1 MKARTETE
9 ALICP
14 DPVGWRLESRGL
26 AVSSG
31 TIEELVGRLPSDA
44 LVSVGLDSADVLVSL
59 FRLPAAE
66 GEEELRGMVSM
77 QLEKVLPFPVEEV
90 VFDAVVVSSA
100 LGGDDVESGGDR
112 EVASVSVPL
121 GSVEEACGILRER
134 GVRLGAV
141 GVYAEELGL
150 RWKGAGEVLAFW
162 MELGRLVVGLYRGGV
177 LVWADTFSVPDGDGL
192 GGYLEEELARRLV
205 SAEFAGMSWKGC
217 RLKVGDGAPLVRETV
232 ERIFGRESE
241 GFNGGLTEPIR
252 GAFKPASWA
261 AEESQEQNRNRFQAG
276 VQRVAMVYLLVIL
289 GFVGYLAFLKR
300 KANGLEQRIQALQP
314 VVAETR
320 EREQRWRGLAP
331 AIEPERMLIEV
342 LHQINQARTSEEVRI
357 TEFTSSP
364 QEFILAGEAAS
375 YAEAVD
381 YTEKLKGNPDL
392 SRNFHLTAGNPQI
405 LPNERAQFRITG
417 REEAKGRKA
426 AGKGGAQ

>member
-14 DPVGWRLESRGL
+14 DPAGWRLESRGL
-26 AVSSG
+26 AVSGG
-31 TIEELVGRLPSDA
+31 TVEELLGRLPADA
-44 LVSVGLDSADVLVSL
+44 VVSVGLDSADVLVSL

-66 GEEELRGMVSM
+66 GEELRGMVSM

-90 VFDAVVVSSA
+90 VFDAVVVGSGEVSEEGV
-100 LGGDDVESGGDR
+100 GGEDR
-112 EVASVSVPL
+112 EVASISVPL

-134 GVRLGAV
+134 GVRIGAV
-141 GVYAEELGL
+141 GVYAEELGY

-162 MELGRLVVGLYRGGV
+162 MEFGRVVVGLYRGGA
-177 LVWADTFSVPDGDGL
+177 LVWADTFAVPDGEGVA
-192 GGYLEEELARRLV
+192 GYLEEELARRLV
-205 SAEFAGMSWKGC
+205 SAEFAGMSWAGC
-217 RLKVGDGAPLVRETV
+217 RLMVGAGAELVRSTV
-232 ERIFGRESE
+232 ERIFGRMSE
-241 GFNGGLTEPIR
+241 GFEVGLTEPIR
-252 GAFKPASWA
+252 GGFKPASWA

-276 VQRVAMVYLLVIL
+276 LQRVVMAYLLVIL
-289 GFVGYLAFLKR
+289 GFVGYLAVLKR

-342 LHQINQARTSEEVRI
+342 LHQVNQARTSEEVRI

-364 QEFILAGEAAS
+364 QEFILAGEASS

-381 YTEKLKGNPDL
+381 YTEKLKGNADL
-392 SRNFHLTAGNPQI
+392 TRNFQLTAGNPQI

-426 AGKGGAQ
+426 VGKGGAQ

>member
-1 MKARTETE
+1 
-9 ALICP
+9 
-14 DPVGWRLESRGL
+14 LESRGL
-26 AVSSG
+26 VVSGGS
-31 TIEELVGRLPSDA
+31 IEELVGRLPADA
-44 LVSVGLDSADVLVSL
+44 VVSVGLDSADVLVSL

-66 GEEELRGMVSM
+66 GEELRGMVSM

-90 VFDAVVVSSA
+90 VFDAVVVESIA
-100 LGGDDVESGGDR
+100 AGDAGEGGEDR
-112 EVASVSVPL
+112 EVASISVPL

-134 GVRLGAV
+134 GVRIGAV
-141 GVYAEELGL
+141 GVYAEELGF
-150 RWKGAGEVLAFW
+150 RWRGAGEVLAFW
-162 MELGRLVVGLYRGGV
+162 MESGRLVVGLYRGGA
-177 LVWADTFSVPDGDGL
+177 LVWADTFAVPDGDAAA
-192 GGYLEEELARRLV
+192 GYLEEELARRLV
-205 SAEFAGMSWKGC
+205 SAEFAGMSWSGC
-217 RLKVGDGAPLVRETV
+217 RLMVGAGAELIRTTV
-232 ERIFGRESE
+232 ERIFGRISE
-241 GFNGGLTEPIR
+241 GFEVGLTEPVR

-261 AEESQEQNRNRFQAG
+261 AAESQEQNRNRVQAG
-276 VQRVAMVYLLVIL
+276 LQRVVMAYLMVIL

-300 KANGLEQRIQALQP
+300 KANGLEQRIQSLQP

-342 LHQINQARTSEEVRI
+342 LNQINQARTSEEVRI

-364 QEFILAGEAAS
+364 QEFILAGEASS

-381 YTEKLKGNPDL
+381 YTEKLKGSADL
-392 SRNFHLTAGNPQI
+392 SRNFQLTAGNPQI

-417 REEAKGRKA
+417 REEAKGRKT

>member
-14 DPVGWRLESRGL
+14 DPAGWRLESCGL
-26 AVSSG
+26 TVSGG
-31 TIEELVGRLPSDA
+31 TIEELAGRLPA
-44 LVSVGLDSADVLVSL
+44 EAVVSVGLDSADLLVSL
-59 FRLPAAE
+59 FRLPPAE
-66 GEEELRGMVSM
+66 GEELRGMVSM
-77 QLEKVLPFPVEEV
+77 QLEKVLPFSVEEV
-90 VFDAVVVSSA
+90 VFDAVVV
-100 LGGDDVESGGDR
+100 ESGAEGEDC
-112 EVASVSVPL
+112 EVASISVPL

-134 GVRLGAV
+134 GVRIGAV
-141 GVYAEELGL
+141 GVYAEELGF
-150 RWKGAGEVLAFW
+150 RWKGVGEVLAFW
-162 MELGRLVVGLYRGGV
+162 MEFGRVVVGLYRGGA
-177 LVWADTFSVPDGDGL
+177 LVWADTFAVPDGDGVA
-192 GGYLEEELARRLV
+192 GYLEEELARRLV
-205 SAEFAGMSWKGC
+205 SAEFAGMSWGGC
-217 RLKVGDGAPLVRETV
+217 RLMVGAGAELVRATV
-232 ERIFGRESE
+232 ERIFGRMSE
-241 GFNGGLTEPIR
+241 GFELGLTDPLR

-261 AEESQEQNRNRFQAG
+261 AEESQAQNRNRVQAG
-276 VQRVAMVYLLVIL
+276 LQRVVMAYLLVIL

-300 KANGLEQRIQALQP
+300 KANGLEQRIQMLQP

-364 QEFILAGEAAS
+364 QEFILAGEASS

-381 YTEKLKGNPDL
+381 YTEKLKGNADL
-392 SRNFHLTAGNPQI
+392 TRNFQLTAGNPQI

-426 AGKGGAQ
+426 TGKGGAQ